1 MGRFVGRKSNAPLV
15 IRMTSIISARLLEIR
30 RAPRHLSPC
39 RPFEEVSE
47 ASPQQSLT
55 ILPLVARR
63 LFRLANSPK
72 AGARVAAVTGNVHTP
87 TMTLKN
93 AALLALIGTVLMT
106 ALLVWNFVF
115 NLLNLLRGLV
125 PAVTLFSSFIY
136 AFGCFSVMVFFFV
149 FHRTQS

>member
-1 MGRFVGRKSNAPLV
+1 LSVVFSYWGEQPNA
-15 IRMTSIISARLLEIR
+15 E
-30 RAPRHLSPC
+30 
-39 RPFEEVSE
+39 
-47 ASPQQSLT
+47 
-55 ILPLVARR
+55 
-63 LFRLANSPK
+63 
-72 AGARVAAVTGNVHTP
+72 ARVAAVTGNVHTP

-125 PAVTLFSSFIY
+125 PAVTLLSSLIY